1 MGLFDPRTAGLTRA
15 GGRPIDP
22 ADVIALLQEVYAD
35 GIGTREE
42 AEELIAFDLSLTD
55 PSPGWTDFFAAS
67 IADHLVHRQAPAE
80 IVDNEKSV
88 WLMAALRKGRHT
100 VTASGFAVLLRLIES
115 ARDVPPPLAAFAIR
129 QVRSAVVARRA
140 PARSVR
146 LSFNR
151 TIDSETAALVRRV
164 VLGCAGLGVRAVTRE
179 EAEALF
185 DLHDLSAGGA
195 NDTDFDDLFF
205 KAVAHHLIAETGHT
219 VPSRGMALARLSE
232 FPRGEGHA
240 APLTP
245 EETAWLAT
253 RIMRDG
259 RPTAV
264 EFELLQFF
272 TGQTGAADAG
282 ADAHMI
288 RAA

>member
-1 MGLFDPRTAGLTRA
+1 MGLFDPRTAGLTKT

-42 AEELIAFDLSLTD
+42 AEELIAFDLSLADAT
-55 PSPGWTDFFAAS
+55 PGWTDFFAAS
-67 IADHLVHRQAPAE
+67 IADHLVHRQAPPGT
-80 IVDNEKSV
+80 VDPEKSA

-100 VTASGFAVLLRLIES
+100 VTASGFSVLLRLIES
-115 ARDVPPPLAAFAIR
+115 AQDVPPQLAAFAIR
-129 QVRSAVVARRA
+129 QVRSAVLASRR
-140 PARSVR
+140 PVSSVR
-146 LSFNR
+146 LPFNR

-164 VLGCAGLGVRAVTRE
+164 VLGCAGLSMRAVTRE

-205 KAVAHHLIAETGHT
+205 KAVSHHLIAEAGHN
-219 VPSRGMALARLSE
+219 VPTRGMALARLSE
-232 FPRGEGHA
+232 FPRGDGHA
-240 APLTP
+240 APLGP

-272 TGQTGAADAG
+272 TGQGDAEVDAAPF
-282 ADAHMI
+282 MT

>member
-1 MGLFDPRTAGLTRA
+1 MRSFDPQSAGLTRT
-15 GGRPIDP
+15 GGRPIDT

-42 AEELIAFDLSLTD
+42 AEELIAFDLSLSEAT
-55 PSPGWTDFFAAS
+55 PGWTEFFAAG
-67 IADHLVHRQAPAE
+67 IADHLVRRHAPFDILDAE
-80 IVDNEKSV
+80 KTA
-88 WLMAALRKGRHT
+88 WLIETLRKGRHT
-100 VTASGFAVLLRLIES
+100 VTASGFAVLLHLIES
-115 ARDVPPPLAAFAIR
+115 ARDVPPQLVAFAIR
-129 QVRSAVVARRA
+129 QVRSAVLANRR
-140 PARSVR
+140 PASSVR
-146 LSFNR
+146 LPINR
-151 TIDSETAALVRRV
+151 IIDSDTAALVRRV
-164 VLGCAGLGVRAVTRE
+164 VLGCAGLSMRAVVRE

-185 DLHDLSAGGA
+185 DLHDLTASGA

-205 KAVAHHLIAETGHT
+205 KAVSHHLIAEAGHN

-232 FPRGEGHA
+232 FPRGEGQA
-240 APLTP
+240 TPLGP

-272 TGQTGAADAG
+272 TGQGDAESGAARFLV
-282 ADAHMI
+282 

>member
-1 MGLFDPRTAGLTRA
+1 MRPFDPQSAGLTRT
-15 GGRPIDP
+15 GGRPIDS

-42 AEELIAFDLSLTD
+42 AEELIAFDLSLTEAT
-55 PSPGWTDFFAAS
+55 PGWTEFFAAS
-67 IADHLVHRQAPAE
+67 IADHLVRRQSPFE
-80 IVDNEKSV
+80 VVDTDKSA
-88 WLMAALRKGRHT
+88 WLMGALRKGRHT
-100 VTASGFAVLLRLIES
+100 VTASGFSVLLRLIES
-115 ARDVPPPLAAFAIR
+115 AQDVPPQLAAFAIR
-129 QVRSAVVARRA
+129 QVRSAVLASRR
-140 PARSVR
+140 PASSVR
-146 LSFNR
+146 LPFSR

-164 VLGCAGLGVRAVTRE
+164 VLGCAGFSTRPVTRE

-185 DLHDLSAGGA
+185 DLHDLTASGA

-205 KAVAHHLIAETGHT
+205 KAVAHHLIAETGHN
-219 VPSRGMALARLSE
+219 VPSRGMALARQSE
-232 FPRGEGHA
+232 FPRGEGQA
-240 APLTP
+240 MPLGP

-272 TGQTGAADAG
+272 TGQGDAESG
-282 ADAHMI
+282 ADPFMT

>member
-1 MGLFDPRTAGLTRA
+1 MGLFDPRTAGLTRT

-42 AEELIAFDLSLTD
+42 AEELIAFDLSLSQATA
-55 PSPGWTDFFAAS
+55 GWTEFFAAGVT
-67 IADHLVHRQAPAE
+67 DHLVRRQAPFDILDAE
-80 IVDNEKSV
+80 KTA
-88 WLMAALRKGRHT
+88 WLIGALRKGRHT

-115 ARDVPPPLAAFAIR
+115 AHDVPPQLAAFAIR
-129 QVRSAVVARRA
+129 QVRSAVLANRR
-140 PARSVR
+140 PASSVR
-146 LSFNR
+146 LPINR
-151 TIDSETAALVRRV
+151 IIDSETAALVRRV
-164 VLGCAGLGVRAVTRE
+164 VLGCAGLAMRAVTRE

-185 DLHDLSAGGA
+185 DLHDLTASGA

-205 KAVAHHLIAETGHT
+205 KAVAHHLIAEAGHD
-219 VPSRGMALARLSE
+219 VPSRSEALARLSE
-232 FPRGEGHA
+232 FPRGEGQA
-240 APLTP
+240 TPLGP

-272 TGQTGAADAG
+272 TGQGDAASGAG
-282 ADAHMI
+282 PFMT